1 MEAIVDLI
9 SALFLALFQAVLAL
23 LELIT
28 TLVFLSLEFLFL
40 TLTQGLSAATKQ
52 YQQRQ
57 QQRAERR
64 EQKAAAA
71 THSEER
77 VIALLNGRQTA
88 IVASVVVLLIVAGV
102 TTWIVREQIR
112 KRRIAETRAQVE
124 LLAETFADEVED
136 DDAADPAPGLLPD
149 RDAWDERIELFV
161 DKALVGSLVVVRSPG
176 PDRQSGT
183 IDDILAIRMIQA
195 SIPEIGGELAE
206 RGMQALRDRAARLL
220 PGKAKN
226 QPADEGNADQ
236 R

>member
-1 MEAIVDLI
+1 MEAIVELF
-9 SALFLALFQAVLAL
+9 SAFFLALFQAVLAL
-23 LELIT
+23 LELLA
-28 TLVFLSLEFLFL
+28 TLVFLALEFLFL
-40 TLTQGLSAATKQ
+40 ALTQGLSAATRQ
-52 YQQRQ
+52 YRQRQRQ
-57 QQRAERR
+57 QAERWQ
-64 EQKAAAA
+64 QKSAAGDAPA
-71 THSEER
+71 VPDDPR
-77 VIALLNGRQTA
+77 VNGRQTA

-102 TTWIVREQIR
+102 TTWIIREQIR

-124 LLAETFADEVED
+124 LLAEVFADEVED

-149 RDAWDERIELFV
+149 RDAWDEPIELFV

-176 PDRQSGT
+176 PDRQPGT

-206 RGMQALRDRAARLL
+206 RGMQALRERAARLL
-220 PGKAKN
+220 PGNAKN